1 MIPPESRATDRPFA
15 GAHSQ
20 VSGLRGDTLG
30 STAQRP
36 AERLPLESPAVAW
49 EPGWSIRLPVRAEH
63 ILVDK
68 QLVVYERVIVRRHQI
83 DDLARVDANVRRE
96 QLRVEVDGDAD
107 VTPALG
113 RDNESHP

>member
-1 MIPPESRATDRPFA
+1 VIPPESRAPDTPFA

-20 VSGLRGDTLG
+20 VPGPRGDPLE
-30 STAQRP
+30 ST
-36 AERLPLESPAVAW
+36 AERLPLESSEVAW
-49 EPGWSIRLPVRAEH
+49 ERGWSVRLPVRAEH